1 MCDFGCILHIPY
13 SLTDIFPGARTLVCL
28 ACLSKAYSTGV
39 RAVNG
44 TRIRPLTANAS
55 TFQCRFPP
63 LRAYRAH
70 FIARSCMR
78 NAAPSLS
85 SRTPAAAFLVPL
97 ESDVARGGGM
107 GASPSLA
114 ADGLATG

>member
-1 MCDFGCILHIPY
+1 MKGI
-13 SLTDIFPGARTLVCL
+13 
-28 ACLSKAYSTGV
+28 
-39 RAVNG
+39 
-44 TRIRPLTANAS
+44 RIRPPTANAS
-55 TFQCRFPP
+55 TFQIPPLLTP

-114 ADGLATG
+114 AGGLATR